1 MRLEIHPVLCC
12 TSGGLWAVS
21 KRALGLILEFKSCKA
36 HFFTEVSPREPALQ
50 AEHLLPLSKMEHVVV
65 ELKQLVD

>member
-1 MRLEIHPVLCC
+1 MGC
-12 TSGGLWAVS
+12 S
-21 KRALGLILEFKSCKA
+21 KRALGLILEFKSRKA